1 MVVVAMFAWPSRIC
15 TLEAVLQ
22 QPGRIA
28 VAQAVRRNALDAG
41 RLGHLPKG
49 GMERIDPDV
58 LAMKPGRKQPAGIAV
73 GQPEPAQLIEHRLRQ
88 RHTSLLVAFPD
99 DAQQLIGLVNRTD
112 FERYRL
118 ADA

>member
-58 LAMKPGRKQPAGIAV
+58 LAMKPGRKQPGDCGGSARACAAHRAPAAAKAHIA
-73 GQPEPAQLIEHRLRQ
+73 PCCLSR
-88 RHTSLLVAFPD
+88 
-99 DAQQLIGLVNRTD
+99 
-112 FERYRL
+112 
-118 ADA
+118 